1 MANLLGLVGKT
12 DVGKTFAQMG
22 QQVNNFAQQ
31 EHSQRMEEQRTGM
44 EFAKFQTTMEE
55 HKENT
60 KLIPVDDV
68 MKRIPEEVRD
78 IWLENSSLHIQ
89 TDPNGM
95 KVIRKA
101 DALSTF
107 DKIENNPELI
117 SKMHLNKYSFTK
129 NKADEVENE
138 LTKKK
143 TDFQKKYGV
152 SYDEMIEESGEGIQ
166 GSNPSYQK
174 EMDEITTLQTSY
186 DKLYEQASQN
196 YNMYYAIHNG
206 LQSSKEIKS
215 FVTPEGKQVVQRG
228 ASLFNADGTQ
238 FTGDASKLRELG
250 KSEGSSGTSEFSVS
264 ISNYRKDFQEQHG
277 RLPSPSEENAWIQQR
292 KESTAKASAPSVSV
306 KVGGKIEEVQAS
318 AGIKNLEEGRKIARD
333 ARRAIDNYDNM
344 LKLVAQGA
352 AGPEANLKAKA
363 APYFKILG
371 IEMKGASKAQEFQA
385 KALALA
391 GSMRMDVVGPGPV
404 TNFEQEILQKAAGA
418 GWTLA
423 QTAQALIEEYK
434 RQADIK
440 IRTYNED
447 VDNFY
452 ASYPNQP
459 RLFKPLEMT
468 GSASPNTPKSAGN
481 KQLTS
486 DEAREYL
493 KRAGGDKNKARDL
506 ARKDG
511 RTF

>member
-1 MANLLGLVGKT
+1 
-12 DVGKTFAQMG
+12 
-22 QQVNNFAQQ
+22 
-31 EHSQRMEEQRTGM
+31 
-44 EFAKFQTTMEE
+44 
-55 HKENT
+55 
-60 KLIPVDDV
+60 
-68 MKRIPEEVRD
+68 
-78 IWLENSSLHIQ
+78 
-89 TDPNGM
+89 
-95 KVIRKA
+95 
-101 DALSTF
+101 
-107 DKIENNPELI
+107 
-117 SKMHLNKYSFTK
+117 
-129 NKADEVENE
+129 
-138 LTKKK
+138 
-143 TDFQKKYGV
+143 
-152 SYDEMIEESGEGIQ
+152 
-166 GSNPSYQK
+166 
-174 EMDEITTLQTSY
+174 
-186 DKLYEQASQN
+186 
-196 YNMYYAIHNG
+196 
-206 LQSSKEIKS
+206 
-215 FVTPEGKQVVQRG
+215 
-228 ASLFNADGTQ
+228 
-238 FTGDASKLRELG
+238 
-250 KSEGSSGTSEFSVS
+250 
-264 ISNYRKDFQEQHG
+264 
-277 RLPSPSEENAWIQQR
+277 
-292 KESTAKASAPSVSV
+292 
-306 KVGGKIEEVQAS
+306 VGGKIEEVQAS